1 MMANVSFEVQVYAK
15 LFLHAAKYPSEIIF
29 GFLLGHSL
37 QEGRVI
43 KKYCMKFF
51 NVEFIKRSVLR
62 L

>member
-37 QEGRVI
+37 QEGRV
-43 KKYCMKFF
+43 KKST
-51 NVEFIKRSVLR
+51 V
-62 L
+62 